1 VSLLSLGAVT
11 VAGYRLHTG
20 DQTNASAV
28 SGRLLEA
35 EDLLDEELRRHLAL
49 AERTETFKMYPDG
62 RVYPDAYPIVSSD
75 LTIDGRALRGATTTS
90 DVATFV
96 AYWPDYC
103 PPATA
108 EVTWTGGYDAD
119 TLPVTLRHAL
129 YELAAA
135 LAAPRPVAV
144 PVGATSASVGDVSV
158 SFADGSDTG
167 IDAFVP
173 GLSDR
178 VCRYRNRWV

>member
-1 VSLLSLGAVT
+1 MSLLSLGAIT

-35 EDLLDEELRRHLAL
+35 EDLLDEELRRSLAL
-49 AERTETFKMYPDG
+49 EERTKAFKVYPDG
-62 RVYPDAYPIVSSD
+62 RLYPDAYPITASD
-75 LTIDGRALRGATTTS
+75 LTVDGRALRGATV

-96 AYWPDYC
+96 AYWPDTC
-103 PPATA
+103 PPANAT
-108 EVTWTGGYDAD
+108 VTWTGGYDAA

-135 LAAPRPVAV
+135 LAAPRPVAA
-144 PVGATSASVGDVSV
+144 PVGALAASVGDVSV
-158 SFADGSDTG
+158 TFADSSETG

-173 GLSDR
+173 GLSER
-178 VCRYRNRWV
+178 IGKYRNRWV